1 MANEAIDKGL
11 YNGERDLELILKI
24 LNHFPMMKLKRVIVQ
39 IIL

>member
-1 MANEAIDKGL
+1 MANKAIDRGL

-24 LNHFPMMKLKRVIVQ
+24 INHLSMMKSKRVIVQ